1 MPTINI
7 KTPLAANASVNV
19 MTDSVFE
26 LIQEPS
32 SVSIGVAADATGV
45 LATIQSGGD
54 VLLEEGPVSVK
65 TINILPVFPDDFFDD
80 EADFMDK
87 LVVRVR
93 DTSGAA
99 RVVMTQVRVDPIV

>member
-65 TINILPVFPDDFFDD
+65 TINILPVFPGLTGSNPRPMPGGSRC
-80 EADFMDK
+80 ASRPT
-87 LVVRVR
+87 VPRR
-93 DTSGAA
+93 
-99 RVVMTQVRVDPIV
+99 